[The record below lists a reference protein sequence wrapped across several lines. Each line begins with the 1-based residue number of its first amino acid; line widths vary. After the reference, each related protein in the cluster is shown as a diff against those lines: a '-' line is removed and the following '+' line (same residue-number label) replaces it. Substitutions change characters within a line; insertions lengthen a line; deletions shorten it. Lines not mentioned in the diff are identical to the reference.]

1 MLTYGHVHSQLLFLG
16 TIPWKPKN
24 EAGAQNLSVYVIPR
38 RRHPTTAFQFTINS
52 RDSLEQLQMLK
63 VAFCA
68 PSNSLLTLFLL
79 TLLDSSFPGNPLWT

>member
-1 MLTYGHVHSQLLFLG
+1 MKLALRISLFTSPHDG
-16 TIPWKPKN
+16 VT
-24 EAGAQNLSVYVIPR
+24 PR
-38 RRHPTTAFQFTINS
+38 RHFTINS

-79 TLLDSSFPGNPLWT
+79 TLLDSNFPGNPLWT